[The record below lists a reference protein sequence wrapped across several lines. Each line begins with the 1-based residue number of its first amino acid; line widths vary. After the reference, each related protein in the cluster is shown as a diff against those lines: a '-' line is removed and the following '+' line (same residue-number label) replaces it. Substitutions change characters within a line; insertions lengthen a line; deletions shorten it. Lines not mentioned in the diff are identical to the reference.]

1 MCGIVG
7 YVSLKDD
14 TRKYS
19 KEKFLTEGLYVN
31 ALRGFDSTGV
41 MGVSDDMTWE
51 YSKQAVPAARFVG
64 AGDWEKRNFEQW
76 ATVGHNRAA
85 TVGAVDTDN
94 SHPFHHGNILLVHN
108 GTLRSTYDLP
118 FKNPDIDVDS
128 SLIAY
133 NLNQVEPGEAV
144 DKVIKN
150 LQGAYALV
158 WFDLRDESIN
168 FVRNTERPL
177 HFGLNKQADIL
188 YFMSEGH
195 MLNMI
200 TKRFA
205 DYSSRPTNIWQ
216 LGVRQMLKYKKGSL
230 MPEVK
235 EVPNFT
241 NGRRGWEGYYNQTN
255 NYVRPQSQVPAQ
267 TRSGR
272 RHGDSAECPLGGS
285 KGVKIRIN
293 GEYKIPPKPLR
304 EMVTEWYS
312 LKLTEQLYFRPGG
325 WLPWSEGGEED
336 SESAMGAM
344 YGLIFH
350 PEWDCWIEA
359 VVPYIRESQARVCK
373 QSNGWT
379 VSPYAIDHTTVDET
393 SKHGFTIMCRAKWFS
408 WDGQPPFPT
417 DASDTVKKLT
427 SDEEKQGKES
437 DNKMALHDWEQQID
451 ADDIDEDTPSEMVKG
466 PRGTY
471 IKDDEWEALT
481 NDGCVMC
488 TGPVY
493 LEDAEE
499 MLWVGEHENQPLC
512 MGCFEWASTPEGDRN
527 ES

>member
-7 YVSLKDD
+7 YVSLQDK
-14 TRKYS
+14 TRVYS

-51 YSKQAVPAARFVG
+51 YSKQAVPAARFIN
-64 AGDWEKRNFEQW
+64 ADDWAKRNFEQW

-85 TVGAVDTDN
+85 TVGAIDTDN

-118 FKNPDIDVDS
+118 FKNADIDVDS

-133 NLNQVEPGEAV
+133 NLNEVEPGEAV

-177 HFGLNKQADIL
+177 HFGLNKSADIL

-205 DYSSRPTNIWQ
+205 DHSSRPTNIWQ

-230 MPEVK
+230 MPEVS

-241 NGRRGWEGYYNQTN
+241 NGRAGWDGYYQRTPNSN
-255 NYVRPQSQVPAQ
+255 RPTPPIVN
-267 TRSGR
+267 GR
-272 RHGDSAECPLGGS
+272 RHGESAECHHGGS
-285 KGVKIRIN
+285 KGIKIRIN

-304 EMVTEWYS
+304 DMVTEWYS
-312 LKLTEQLYFRPGG
+312 LKLTQQLYFRPGG
-325 WLPWSEGGEED
+325 FLPWNEGGRETGD
-336 SESAMGAM
+336 VDPVRESAMGAM
-344 YGLIFH
+344 YGLIYH

-359 VVPYIRESQARVCK
+359 KIPYIRESQARVCK

-379 VSPYAIDHTTVDET
+379 VVPYAIDHTTVDES
-393 SKHGFTIMCRAKWFS
+393 SKHGFTIVCRAKWFS

-417 DASDTVKKLT
+417 DSSDSVKKLT
-427 SDEEKQGKES
+427 SGEEKQAPES
-437 DNKMALHDWEQQID
+437 DSKLKLHDWEQNFD
-451 ADDIDEDTPSEMVKG
+451 ADDIEEAEEMLKG
-466 PRGTY
+466 PRGNY
-471 IKDDEWEALT
+471 IRVNEWEAIT

-499 MLWVGEHENQPLC
+499 MIWVGEHENQPLC
-512 MGCFEWASTPEGDRN
+512 MGCFDWASSPEGGYK
-527 ES
+527 